1 MLTEKQ
7 IDLIQDSFGMVLPIS
22 EVAAKLFYD
31 RLFEIAPE
39 EKTLFKNDMDVQG
52 RKLMEMLSYLTA
64 SLGDLNEIVP
74 AIQNLA
80 KRHVAY
86 GIKTDYYAP
95 VGEALIWTLEKGLGE
110 AFTNETKEAWVKL
123 YTILSNTMINATIK

>member
-22 EVAAKLFYD
+22 EDAARLFYG

-39 EKTLFKNDMDVQG
+39 VKSLFKNDMDVQG
-52 RKLMEMLSYLTA
+52 RKLMEMLSYLTG
-64 SLGDLNEIVP
+64 SLGALDEIIP
-74 AIQNLA
+74 AIQGLA

-86 GIKTDYYAP
+86 GVKEEYYP
-95 VGEALIWTLEKGLGE
+95 SVGEALIWTLEKGLGD
-110 AFTNETKEAWVKL
+110 AFTQETKEAWIIL
-123 YTILSNTMINATIK
+123 YGILTNTMIDATK